1 MSKVESAVVWALGI
15 AYDNSHGYDQTN
27 RWGKDYDC
35 SSLVI
40 SAYEQTGVP
49 VKTKGATY
57 TGNMYNVFCK
67 CGFTDVTKSVNLK
80 TGTGLLRGDVLLV
93 HNNKH
98 QHTAIYC
105 GGMKEVEASINE
117 KGTTTGGKTG
127 DQSGKEILVRAYR
140 TDLWTTVLRYKET
153 VTKDID
159 AVALEVIQGKWGNG
173 DLRKNMLT
181 MAGYNYEE
189 VQAKVNML
197 AGK

>member
-15 AYDNSHGYDQTN
+15 AYDESHGYDQIN

-40 SAYEQTGVP
+40 SAFEQAGIP

-57 TGNMYNVFCK
+57 TGNMYYVFTK
-67 CGFTDVTKSVNLK
+67 CGFTDVTDKVNVK
-80 TGTGLLRGDVLLV
+80 TGAGLQRGDVLLV
-93 HNNKH
+93 HNKNR

-117 KGTTTGGKTG
+117 NGKTTGGKTG
-127 DQSGKEILVRAYR
+127 DQTGKEILVRSYR
-140 TDLWTTVLRYKET
+140 TDIWTTVLRYTEA
-153 VTKDID
+153 VTKDVD

-173 DLRKNMLT
+173 DMRKNMLE
-181 MAGYNYEE
+181 MAGYSYEE
-189 VQAKVNML
+189 VQAKVNALM
-197 AGK
+197 GN

>member
-1 MSKVESAVVWALGI
+1 MSKVESAVVWALSI
-15 AYDNSHGYDQTN
+15 AYDNSHGYDQIN

-40 SAYEQTGVP
+40 SAYEQAGVP

-57 TGNMYNVFCK
+57 TGNMYSVFVK

>member
-15 AYDNSHGYDQTN
+15 AYDNSHGYDQTH
-27 RWGKDYDC
+27 RWGNDYDC

-40 SAYEQTGVP
+40 SAFEQAGIP

-57 TGNMYNVFCK
+57 TGNMYSVFTK
-67 CGFTDVTKSVNLK
+67 CGFTDVTKNVNLK

-93 HNNKH
+93 HNSKH
-98 QHTAIYC
+98 QHTGIYC

-117 KGTTTGGKTG
+117 NGKPTGGKTG
-127 DQSGKEILVRAYR
+127 DQTGKEILVRSYR
-140 TDLWTTVLRYKET
+140 TDLWTTVLRYKESI
-153 VTKDID
+153 TKDID
-159 AVALEVIQGKWGNG
+159 VVALEVIQGKWGNG
-173 DLRKNMLT
+173 DLRKNMLE

-189 VQAKVNML
+189 VQAKVNKL